1 MKVLHV
7 IFSLNTGGAETM
19 LVDLLNEQAKT
30 EVVELLII
38 NNSVDPALIASIGP
52 RIRVH
57 FLNRVPGSA
66 NPLKVI
72 RLNFLIYRINPEV
85 IHFHNH
91 NAIRLIRYKP
101 RAKTFLTIHSINVP
115 SDNLRRYSGL
125 FSISNSVKKDIYAR
139 SAAHSTRI
147 YNGVDF
153 TRIAAKTGYEPGDPF
168 RIVQVSRLDHT
179 IKGQHTLIRSMHTLV
194 HQLKLDFLRL
204 DLIGE
209 GSSRPYLA
217 DLVRQYGLEDHI
229 SFLGGKDR
237 GYIYEHLKDYDL
249 LVQPSVIEGFGLTVI
264 EGIAAGLPVV
274 VSNAEGPAEIARN
287 FTGGWIF
294 RRDNDSSLTEAIREV
309 IRLYEAR
316 KIETICRVNRLTA
329 LQKFTVQGTA
339 RNYLQHY
346 IS

>member
-1 MKVLHV
+1 
-7 IFSLNTGGAETM
+7 
-19 LVDLLNEQAKT
+19 
-30 EVVELLII
+30 
-38 NNSVDPALIASIGP
+38 
-52 RIRVH
+52 
-57 FLNRVPGSA
+57 
-66 NPLKVI
+66 
-72 RLNFLIYRINPEV
+72 
-85 IHFHNH
+85 
-91 NAIRLIRYKP
+91 
-101 RAKTFLTIHSINVP
+101 
-115 SDNLRRYSGL
+115 
-125 FSISNSVKKDIYAR
+125 
-139 SAAHSTRI
+139 
-147 YNGVDF
+147 
-153 TRIAAKTGYEPGDPF
+153 
-168 RIVQVSRLDHT
+168 
-179 IKGQHTLIRSMHTLV
+179 MHTLV

-217 DLVRQYGLEDHI
+217 DLVRQYGLEDQI

-294 RRDNDSSLTEAIREV
+294 RRDNDSSLTEAIREG
-309 IRLYEAR
+309 IRVYEAR